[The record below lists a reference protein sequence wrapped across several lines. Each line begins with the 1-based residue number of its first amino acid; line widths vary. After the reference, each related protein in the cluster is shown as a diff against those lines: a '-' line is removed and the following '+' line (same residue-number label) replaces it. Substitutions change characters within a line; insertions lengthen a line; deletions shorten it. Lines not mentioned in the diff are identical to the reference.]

1 MTNSSSITVLYF
13 AQVAELVGTR
23 QENWPLSAE
32 LSVADWVESLVARY
46 PQLAPLQRRLK
57 IAVNQEYA
65 HKQTLIRVGDEVAVF
80 EPVTGG

>member
-1 MTNSSSITVLYF
+1 MTNTSSISVLYF

-23 QENWPLSAE
+23 QETWPLS
-32 LSVADWVESLVARY
+32 ESLTVENWLEQLTVRY
-46 PQLAPLQRRLK
+46 PQLSPLHRRLK

-65 HKQTLIRVGDEVAVF
+65 HKQTVIHAGNEVAVF